1 MEIRWDN
8 SVKIANLWRTQNSPL
23 NRNSLWY
30 CARKGIKLPAMLT
43 PYNKGE
49 SSENLEDL
57 EHKFRTNIEV
67 EGEYA
72 QPLGDQLVVITIC
85 N

>member
-1 MEIRWDN
+1 
-8 SVKIANLWRTQNSPL
+8 
-23 NRNSLWY
+23 
-30 CARKGIKLPAMLT
+30 MLT
-43 PYNKGE
+43 LYNKGE